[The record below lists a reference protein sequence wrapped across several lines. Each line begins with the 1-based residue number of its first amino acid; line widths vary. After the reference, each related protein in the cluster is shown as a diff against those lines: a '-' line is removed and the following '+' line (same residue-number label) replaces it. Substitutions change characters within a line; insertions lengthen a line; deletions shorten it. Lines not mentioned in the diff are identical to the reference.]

1 MKEIAFTVEPNST
14 LYTNYFAQ
22 KEERE
27 RFAKVAS
34 EFLNAHFPGCTRIML
49 TGRLAVKL
57 NQQLEKE
64 YKEQTLKNKTDYAF
78 STFKLKSAM
87 NQLWVEQVISQ
98 IDLKKYQC
106 NQFWWMEFPGNGHLR
121 TSLWDD
127 GHGKVYGYYCSELW
141 PDDGVLPSYVTEI
154 KMSAYYLALEETHRE
169 EKNDGC

>member
-14 LYTNYFAQ
+14 LYANYFAQ

-127 GHGKVYGYYCSELW
+127 
-141 PDDGVLPSYVTEI
+141 DGVLPSYVTEI

>member
-1 MKEIAFTVEPNST
+1 
-14 LYTNYFAQ
+14 
-22 KEERE
+22 
-27 RFAKVAS
+27 
-34 EFLNAHFPGCTRIML
+34 ML

-121 TSLWDD
+121 TSLWNN
-127 GHGKVYGYYCSELW
+127 GHGNVYGYYCSELW
-141 PDDGVLPSYVTEI
+141 PDDGMLPNYVTEI
-154 KMSAYYLALEETHRE
+154 KMSAYYLALEEARRE